1 MNPSVLVT
9 GGARRIGRRIC
20 EVLASSGWDVI
31 VHSRDENDLDAVAL
45 ADTLHASRTWG
56 DLSDKNE
63 VEKLFERALSH
74 NARLSAIVNNASLF
88 STVRELTQEDEMNL
102 WNVNFE
108 SPVLLTNLLHE
119 KLLKEN
125 VCGSVVN
132 LLDTRILSSGFEIT
146 SYAKSKRAL
155 FDFTHSAAK
164 KYAPTLRVNAVAPGP
179 VLLPSDAAASE
190 KGGRILLSSR
200 PSSDDVANAVLFLLN
215 ANSVTGQTIAVDSG
229 QHLIPDEI
237 VR

>member
-31 VHSRDENDLDAVAL
+31 VHSRDENDSDAIAL

-56 DLSDKNE
+56 DLNDKSE
-63 VEKLFERALSH
+63 VERLFERALSR
-74 NARLSAIVNNASLF
+74 NVRLSAIVNNASLF
-88 STVRELTQEDEMNL
+88 SIARTLDEEEEAKIR
-102 WNVNFE
+102 NVNFE
-108 SPVLLTNLLHE
+108 SPVSLTKLLHE

-125 VCGSVVN
+125 GCGSVVN
-132 LLDTRILSSGFEIT
+132 LLDTRILSREFEIT
-146 SYAKSKRAL
+146 PYAKSKREL
-155 FDFTHSAAK
+155 FDFTRSAAK
-164 KYAPTLRVNAVAPGP
+164 EYAPTLRVNAVAPGP

-190 KGGRILLSSR
+190 KGGKILLSFR
-200 PSSDDVANAVLFLLN
+200 PSADDVASAVLFLLN
-215 ANSVTGQTIAVDSG
+215 ADSVTGQTIAVDSG
-229 QHLIPDEI
+229 QHLISDEI